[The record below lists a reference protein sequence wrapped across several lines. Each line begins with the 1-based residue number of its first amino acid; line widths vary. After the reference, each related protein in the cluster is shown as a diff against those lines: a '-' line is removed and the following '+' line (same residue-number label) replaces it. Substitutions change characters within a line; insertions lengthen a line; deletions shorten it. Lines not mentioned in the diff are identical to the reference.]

1 MKHLKKLIAALL
13 AAALCLSCVA
23 CGGQTGTDTP
33 APTTPPAAD
42 ATGTTGEETL
52 HLTMLVPNNANQFIK
67 FDEREDYP
75 IWQAL
80 KAEFAKKGLEVDFEV
95 IPSDQYPTTLQTR
108 IASGNNLPDIICLTP
123 FDDATAM
130 DLANKGTIQPI
141 NTIMDQYGDGTFN
154 TFIHE
159 RYPFVAQLTTAP
171 DGNIYWYTSVQAQTY
186 QGKPATTCRVIN
198 VRKDWLEK
206 LNMEAPKTADEFY
219 DMMKAFQD
227 NDMNGNGVKDEIVTV
242 DTSGDFFMTGIAQW
256 FGVGNYLTAVDTKNE
271 KIVSP
276 WYQDGIKDY
285 LKYMN
290 RLVEDGLMDPD
301 LIGATY
307 EQTNQR
313 MVENKVGAT
322 FDYCMQM
329 WLEPS
334 INAEGAK
341 FLPIANLKTGY
352 EPYIVTEPSFFSW
365 QKWGVTKDCKN
376 PEAVAALLDILY
388 SDRYEELTA
397 WGEEGVTY
405 QEVDG
410 QRQLMDGIGGAF
422 WEQNAKDH
430 KTPGG
435 SLWGGCVFPT
445 ISLYTME
452 SQFTSRPE
460 HKNEFQKEVAFQQ
473 TAYPDA
479 KYCYM
484 AIATDEQN
492 QRKSALT
499 TDLSTYSSE
508 LVTDFILGRASFDD
522 WDQYIKQLQ
531 DLGLDELIEIEQ
543 SQYDAFIK
551 LNK

>member
-1 MKHLKKLIAALL
+1 M
-13 AAALCLSCVA
+13 
-23 CGGQTGTDTP
+23 
-33 APTTPPAAD
+33 
-42 ATGTTGEETL
+42 
-52 HLTMLVPNNANQFIK
+52 
-67 FDEREDYP
+67 
-75 IWQAL
+75 
-80 KAEFAKKGLEVDFEV
+80 
-95 IPSDQYPTTLQTR
+95 
-108 IASGNNLPDIICLTP
+108 
-123 FDDATAM
+123 
-130 DLANKGTIQPI
+130 
-141 NTIMDQYGDGTFN
+141 
-154 TFIHE
+154 
-159 RYPFVAQLTTAP
+159 
-171 DGNIYWYTSVQAQTY
+171 
-186 QGKPATTCRVIN
+186 
-198 VRKDWLEK
+198 
-206 LNMEAPKTADEFY
+206 
-219 DMMKAFQD
+219 
-227 NDMNGNGVKDEIVTV
+227 
-242 DTSGDFFMTGIAQW
+242 
-256 FGVGNYLTAVDTKNE
+256 
-271 KIVSP
+271 
-276 WYQDGIKDY
+276 
-285 LKYMN
+285 
-290 RLVEDGLMDPD
+290 
-301 LIGATY
+301 
-307 EQTNQR
+307 
-313 MVENKVGAT
+313 
-322 FDYCMQM
+322 
-329 WLEPS
+329 
-334 INAEGAK
+334 
-341 FLPIANLKTGY
+341 
-352 EPYIVTEPSFFSW
+352 
-365 QKWGVTKDCKN
+365 
-376 PEAVAALLDILY
+376 
-388 SDRYEELTA
+388 TA